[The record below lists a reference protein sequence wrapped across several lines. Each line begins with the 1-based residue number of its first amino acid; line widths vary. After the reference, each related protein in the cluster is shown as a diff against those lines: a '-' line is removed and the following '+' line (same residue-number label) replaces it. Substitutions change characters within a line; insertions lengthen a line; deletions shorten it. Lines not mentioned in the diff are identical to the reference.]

1 MSSAAKPAIPFAV
14 VPVLWLVSF
23 FFSMPLVEPYEIS
36 RLFSLGAAVAALGV
50 VCADPAHRNA
60 RVSFHVIAALV
71 LAFTGWCGLTFLWSV
86 SPFISVIAWGTLC
99 LLPLWFVIFALMP
112 VTTQQIMLVLRLVV
126 VACVGL
132 ALWAFAQYFVF
143 TAFLDEY
150 GTIAY
155 PFADPNNYAALLNI
169 GVFVALGLLCQSAH
183 KGEKRLQA
191 IAVLLMLAA
200 MMMIGSRMAVMV
212 LCVGLVVFAF
222 LARGSGRFSFKLF
235 AGLIAVGALA
245 LAVTALFN
253 DERVTSIQRLGYF
266 LIDRDNSSSARMMI
280 WSSTWALI
288 QQSPWLGAGLGTFF
302 VLYPGVRDT
311 AEIYSAGLMAH
322 SDPLQFWAEAG
333 LPAVILLYAVLIA
346 VAVRFAAFL
355 KGTKPGDASRLLPLA
370 LFCALL
376 TLALHMHVS
385 FHLFVA
391 ALLVMAGVLLGVLVR
406 LLPPGAVLMNVR
418 AGTPVA
424 VCLLALCAFV
434 VVFQSCLMSEM
445 HSNQAVKAMEAGDMQ
460 TFGAKVNQASREGF
474 GMNPRPYVLAST
486 IPLGILQTSP
496 QLPPEEKQA
505 LFDQT
510 ESLIDR
516 GLAASPV
523 NAGAY
528 FSKALLYGA
537 VGRGAEARA
546 FLEKTLAI
554 DPLHPQAKAMLAR

>member
-1 MSSAAKPAIPFAV
+1 MSSAVKPAIPFAM

-23 FFSMPLVEPYEIS
+23 FFSMPLIEPYEVS
-36 RLFSLGAAVAALGV
+36 RLLSLGAAVAALGV
-50 VCADPAHRNA
+50 VLADPARRNA
-60 RVSFHVIAALV
+60 PISFHVIAALV
-71 LAFTGWCGLTFLWSV
+71 LAFAGWCGLTFFWSV
-86 SPFISVIAWGTLC
+86 SPFVTVIAWGTLC

-112 VTTQQIMLVLRLVV
+112 VSLPQIMLVLRLVV
-126 VACVGL
+126 AAGAVL

-169 GVFVALGLLCQSAH
+169 GLFVALGLWFQATSVP
-183 KGEKRLQA
+183 EKRLQ
-191 IAVLLMLAA
+191 VLAAFLMLAA
-200 MMMIGSRMAVMV
+200 MMMIGSRMAVIV
-212 LCVGLVVFAF
+212 LCLGLAVFAF
-222 LARGSGRFSFKLF
+222 LARGSGRFSFRFMAL
-235 AGLIAVGALA
+235 LIAVGVLA
-245 LAVTALFN
+245 LAATSLFN
-253 DERVTSIQRLGYF
+253 DERVTSIQRLSYF
-266 LIDRDNSSSARMMI
+266 LIDRDNSSSTRLMI

-288 QQSPWLGAGLGTFF
+288 QQFPWTGAGLGSFF
-302 VLYPGVRDT
+302 LLYPGVRAP

-322 SDPLQFWAEAG
+322 ADPLQFWVEAG

-355 KGTKPGDASRLLPLA
+355 KITKPGDAGRLLPLA

-406 LLPPGAVLMNVR
+406 LLPPGRVLLRVR
-418 AGTPVA
+418 AGAPVT
-424 VCLLALCAFV
+424 VCLIALCAFV
-434 VVFQSCLMSEM
+434 VVFQSCLFSEM
-445 HSNQAVKAMEAGDMQ
+445 HANQAVKALEANDMQ

-496 QLPPEEKQA
+496 RLSPAEKQV

-537 VGRGAEARA
+537 AGRGAEARV
-546 FLEKTLAI
+546 FLEKTLLI
-554 DPLHPQAKAMLAR
+554 DPRHPQARAMQGR

>member
-1 MSSAAKPAIPFAV
+1 MLSAVRPAIPFFV

-23 FFSMPLVEPYEIS
+23 FFSMPLIEPYEMS
-36 RLFSLGAAVAALGV
+36 RLFSLAAAVAALGV
-50 VCADPAHRNA
+50 VLADPAHRRIA
-60 RVSFHVIAALV
+60 VTFHVPAALV
-71 LAFTGWCGLTFLWSV
+71 LTFTAWCGLTFFWSV
-86 SPFISVIAWGTLC
+86 SPFVSVIAWGTFL

-112 VTTQQIMLVLRLVV
+112 VSTQQVMLVLRLVV
-126 VACVGL
+126 AACAAL

-143 TAFLDEY
+143 TSFLDEH

-169 GVFVALGLLCQSAH
+169 GVFVALGLWFQAQH
-183 KGEKRLQA
+183 KPRKILYGLA
-191 IAVLLMLAA
+191 AFLMLAA
-200 MMMIGSRMAVMV
+200 MMMIGSRMGIIALCMV
-212 LCVGLVVFAF
+212 LTLFAF
-222 LARGSGRFSFKLF
+222 LARGSGRISFGHML
-235 AGLIAVGALA
+235 ALVLVAALA
-245 LAVTALFN
+245 LAVPTWLN
-253 DERVTSIQRLGYF
+253 DGRMTSFGRLSYF
-266 LIDRDNSSSARMMI
+266 LADSDGSASARLMI
-280 WSSTWALI
+280 WHSTLALI
-288 QQSPWLGAGLGTFF
+288 QQFPWTGAGLGSFF
-302 VLYPGVRDT
+302 LLYPGVRAP
-311 AEIYSAGLMAH
+311 AEIYSSGLMAH
-322 SDPLQFWAEAG
+322 ADPLQFWAEAG
-333 LPAVILLYAVLIA
+333 LPAVILLYALLIA
-346 VAVRFAAFL
+346 VVLRFVAFL
-355 KGTKPGDASRLLPLA
+355 KSTPPSDAARMLPLA

-391 ALLVMAGVLLGVLVR
+391 ALLAMSGVLLGVLVR
-406 LLPPGAVLMNVR
+406 LLPPGR
-418 AGTPVA
+418 ALINFPAGAPMIT
-424 VCLLALCAFV
+424 CLIALCAFM

-445 HSNQAVKAMEAGDMQ
+445 HANQAVKAMEAGEMSI
-460 TFGAKVNQASREGF
+460 FGAKVNQASREGF

-496 QLPPEEKQA
+496 QLPPAEKQS

-546 FLEKTLAI
+546 FLEKTLEI
-554 DPLHPQAKAMLAR
+554 DPMHPQAKAMLGR